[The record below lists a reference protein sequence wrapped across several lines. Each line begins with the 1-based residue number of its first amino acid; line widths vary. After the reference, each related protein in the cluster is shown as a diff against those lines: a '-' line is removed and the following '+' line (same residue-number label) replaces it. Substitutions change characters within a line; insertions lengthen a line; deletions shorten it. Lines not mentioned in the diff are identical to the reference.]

1 MSRGSGHGK
10 QARSLSQAFPLA
22 DLSRLSGILMAGGMW
37 KMEKRPLIL
46 AVDDEEPIRRLLR
59 ANLSVAG
66 FGVATASNGT
76 TALVLLKEREPDLV
90 LLDIMM
96 PDLDG
101 FHVLDL
107 IRQDSN
113 VPVIML
119 TAKGGVAPLRDA
131 LAQGA
136 DGYILKPFS
145 FLQLT
150 SRIKAMLRRT
160 AQADG

>member
-1 MSRGSGHGK
+1 M
-10 QARSLSQAFPLA
+10 
-22 DLSRLSGILMAGGMW
+22 MAGGMW
-37 KMEKRPLIL
+37 KMEKRPLVL
-46 AVDDEEPIRRLLR
+46 AVDDEEPIRKLLS

-66 FGVATASNGT
+66 FGIVTTSNGT

-119 TAKGGVAPLRDA
+119 TAKAGVAPLRDA
-131 LAQGA
+131 LEQGA